1 LMDYMTNFDYFAF
14 YEESKKALKIKLR
27 K

>member
-1 LMDYMTNFDYFAF
+1 MTNFDYFAF
-14 YEESKKALKIKLR
+14 YEEPKKALKIKLR